1 MRAMPL
7 TINWV
12 QCAVVGSCEAGKQCI
27 ISHRRREEGATVE
40 QKWRASGQCRVTVGY
55 QHRRL
60 IAAVRYSSRHHREW
74 TALGWRVCKHFLI
87 RSCRDAATT
96 ATAAVSV
103 APLRTTY
110 CSHCSHRSAWPSCP
124 ACWNRQMTLWNYWP
138 IYKCSP
144 PIICIHCFNAVG
156 WWEFFDCVSV
166 EEMMYSVTFIGVLS
180 ICLGGSLSKQLVKIK
195 GNWLTKAGLEN
206 DY

>member
-1 MRAMPL
+1 MLLQRANGTYRWTDRLRQDRWTLYQYKDPAPHTMRAMPL

-60 IAAVRYSSRHHREW
+60 TAAIRYSSRHHWEW

-124 ACWNRQMTLWNYWP
+124 ACWNRQMT
-138 IYKCSP
+138 
-144 PIICIHCFNAVG
+144 
-156 WWEFFDCVSV
+156 
-166 EEMMYSVTFIGVLS
+166 
-180 ICLGGSLSKQLVKIK
+180 VKL
-195 GNWLTKAGLEN
+195 LTNL
-206 DY
+206 